1 MNPAATFTTRTFG
14 CKVNQYD
21 SQFLAEQLS
30 ALGLQFVDDHSSH
43 AGVQAEGAARADGA
57 GEAADPE
64 AAGASDS
71 VDLVVVNTCA
81 VTARSEAKGRRLV
94 RWLLRSYPHATVVLT
109 GCAVRLDARPWEAIG
124 RDRARPDE
132 TGRGTT
138 SARLLLVP
146 SPEEVPRRLVEAG
159 LVATGGLSPGPLASV
174 SVPRPSNRTLTPT
187 LSQGERAR
195 VRVSLGHPNRISGFL
210 GHDRAFV
217 KVQDGC
223 QALCSYCVV
232 PLVRPVLWSR
242 PADEV
247 VGEVRALAEAGYG
260 EVVLVGVHLGLY
272 GGEASADSASAAGRG
287 LIGAE
292 TASPRD
298 DAQGGCRTSSL
309 AGLIRRLLAE
319 TDVGRLRLSSIE
331 PQEVT
336 DDLIDL
342 AAESDRLCPHFHLPL
357 QSGDDGVLGAM
368 NRRYTAREYMGI
380 LERISGRIPRPA
392 FTTDILLGF
401 PGEGEAEFE
410 RTLAAVRE
418 ARFSRIHAFRYSPR
432 PGTKAAT
439 LTRSAPEREVLR
451 REHILLALAGE
462 LARSYCAQFLGEVVE
477 VLVEGVADRLAS
489 AASPAGT
496 AGASPQPVGRG
507 LQTPPPFPPPE
518 GSNNQVLTESKTQEF
533 LAGLSERYLRVRFPR
548 PDDVRVRP
556 GSLVRVRVLSSD
568 DSGLVGEWE
577 PGRGGR
583 GERGPASPMRAPAED
598 VRLGE

>member
-1 MNPAATFTTRTFG
+1 MQESVAVCPCARFTIRTFG

-21 SQFLAEQLS
+21 SQLLAEQLR
-30 ALGLQFVDDHSSH
+30 ALGLRFVDDRSSP
-43 AGVQAEGAARADGA
+43 AGVQADGHPRCPGGVGENLLHAVGVTGREAAATGAEPLWGGRQADGA
-57 GEAADPE
+57 DEAVGPR
-64 AAGASDS
+64 AAGACDS

-81 VTARSEAKGRRLV
+81 VTARSEAKARRLV

-109 GCAVRLDARPWEAIG
+109 GCAVRLDRRPWEAIG
-124 RDRARPDE
+124 RDGARPDE
-132 TGRGTT
+132 AGRGTT

-159 LVATGGLSPGPLASV
+159 LVATGGLSPGPSASV
-174 SVPRPSNRTLTPT
+174 SVPRPSNETLTPT
-187 LSQGERAR
+187 PTRRGSQGERAR
-195 VRVSLGHPNRISGFL
+195 VRVSVGHPNRISGFL

-223 QALCSYCVV
+223 QAFCSYCVV
-232 PLVRPVLWSR
+232 PLVRPGLWSR
-242 PADEV
+242 PADAV
-247 VGEVRALAEAGYG
+247 VEEVRALSEAGYG

-272 GGEASADSASAAGRG
+272 AGETAAAG
-287 LIGAE
+287 E
-292 TASPRD
+292 
-298 DAQGGCRTSSL
+298 DADGGGRTPNL

-357 QSGDDGVLGAM
+357 QSGDDTVLRAM
-368 NRRYTAREYMGI
+368 NRRYTAREYLGI
-380 LERISGRIPRPA
+380 LEGIARRIPRPA

-401 PGEGEAEFE
+401 PGEGEAEFS

-451 REHILLALAGE
+451 RERTLLALADE
-462 LARSYCAQFLGEVVE
+462 LARSYRTQFLGEVVE
-477 VLVEGVADRLAS
+477 VLVERPATE
-489 AASPAGT
+489 SPAEQEKGERREET
-496 AGASPQPVGRG
+496 RPCPAQRLGSPQP
-507 LQTPPPFPPPE
+507 QA
-518 GSNNQVLTESKTQEF
+518 F

-548 PDDVRVRP
+548 PEGLRVQP

-568 DSGLVGEWE
+568 NTGLVGEWE
-577 PGRGGR
+577 PKMGV
-583 GERGPASPMRAPAED
+583 GERSGKKP
-598 VRLGE
+598 